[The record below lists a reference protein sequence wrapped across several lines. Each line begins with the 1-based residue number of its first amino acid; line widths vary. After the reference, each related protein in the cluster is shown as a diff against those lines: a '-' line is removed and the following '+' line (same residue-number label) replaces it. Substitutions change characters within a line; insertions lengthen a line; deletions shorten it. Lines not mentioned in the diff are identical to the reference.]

1 MLTVHISTTRLQ
13 HSEQSEKRLGED
25 ELEDAALQPA
35 TFHIHLV
42 ISLIIGQITE
52 LYPQLFC
59 SGLVICLIIVSKQKP
74 EFIFVGVRARAWAI
88 LKSNSLNAV
97 VKWE

>member
-35 TFHIHLV
+35 TFHIHIHL
-42 ISLIIGQITE
+42 IIGLIIGQITE

-59 SGLVICLIIVSKQKP
+59 SGLVIC
-74 EFIFVGVRARAWAI
+74 
-88 LKSNSLNAV
+88 
-97 VKWE
+97 